1 MKITLTHAEMSAL
14 LTKQLG
20 LGAVSNVIT
29 FEIFDTPADVQ
40 SAFLEAL
47 NKVGDVVPNN
57 KIGAI
62 KEYRTLTNCGLKEA
76 KDVIENWNIAVVEM
90 KRRGKFLIPSYIDDG
105 VNYGGSFDFVGKW
118 KSV

>member
-20 LGAVSNVIT
+20 LVAVSNVIT
-29 FEIFDTPADVQ
+29 FEISDTPAEVQ
-40 SAFLEAL
+40 TAFLDAL
-47 NKVGDVVPNN
+47 TKIVGFGPN
-57 KIGAI
+57 KIGAN

-90 KRRGKFLIPSYIDDG
+90 KRRGKFVIPT
-105 VNYGGSFDFVGKW
+105 YGLDGSFDYVGNW

>member
-29 FEIFDTPADVQ
+29 FEISDTPAEVQ
-40 SAFLEAL
+40 SLFLATLTEIA
-47 NKVGDVVPNN
+47 NYGPD

-62 KEYRTLTNCGLKEA
+62 KAYRTLTNCGLKEA

-90 KRRGKFLIPSYIDDG
+90 KRRGKFVIPT
-105 VNYGGSFDFVGKW
+105 YGLDGSFDSVKNW

>member
-29 FEIFDTPADVQ
+29 FEISDTPAEVRT
-40 SAFLEAL
+40 AFLVAL
-47 NKVGDVVPNN
+47 CKVGDVVPHN

-76 KDVIENWNIAVVEM
+76 KDVIENWDIAVVEM
-90 KRRGKFLIPSYIDDG
+90 KRRGKFVIPT
-105 VNYGGSFDFVGKW
+105 YGLDGSFDYVGNW

>member
-29 FEIFDTPADVQ
+29 FEISDTPAEVL
-40 SAFLEAL
+40 SLFLVTLSEIA
-47 NKVGDVVPNN
+47 NYGPN

-62 KEYRTLTNCGLKEA
+62 KAYRTLTNCGLKEA
-76 KDVIENWNIAVVEM
+76 KDVIENWGIAVVEM
-90 KRRGKFLIPSYIDDG
+90 MRRGKFVIPTYMNDGLSYG
-105 VNYGGSFDFVGKW
+105 LSFDTVNNW

>member
-20 LGAVSNVIT
+20 LGLVSNVIT
-29 FEIFDTPADVQ
+29 FEISDTPAEVKT
-40 SAFLEAL
+40 AFLVAL
-47 NKVGDVVPNN
+47 CKVGDVVPHN

-62 KEYRTLTNCGLKEA
+62 KEYRALTNCGLREA
-76 KDVIENWNIAVVEM
+76 KDVIENWNIAAAEM
-90 KRRGKFLIPSYIDDG
+90 KRRGKFLIPLYDNGLGYGTSVDSVSY
-105 VNYGGSFDFVGKW
+105 W